1 MASCTIASIHASG
14 LDHHMHERSP
24 HPNLKLNP
32 DPLPQAGERC
42 VVCGRTLGLCV
53 FCATA
58 SSTASVAAIRDP
70 HANGRHAPT
79 PNARPYATL
88 RSNPAPARSDPT
100 QPNPTQSYPTGGCL
114 VTSWLFFL
122 MLLMLYGWFGGR
134 ARYLSSQIWSVDT
147 PAFPP
152 RPSVPTRFR
161 PLAMSAPHDL
171 PPVGAEAQDA
181 RAERQRPSAA
191 DVPPSAP
198 PVDDDTTVSRSR
210 SRSPWRRWAAT
221 GTVTQA
227 DRRTGE
233 AAWWALQERWANQN
247 QPLPFPLTR
256 LGPLAQWIGDEH
268 DATVAPHQP
277 VGAAAVTAVA
287 PQQPPDAAVEGA
299 TVAPHQPQLSDE
311 QLAQRGLMLGVLQA
325 QDVRPRMSPE
335 GLRQREH
342 RVRAWGRVTRA
353 AEIRLSRAVRETLAS
368 VDRLRFDVDSVPACL
383 GEVEASLAPVIARLD
398 VFSRACVE
406 EADLCAM
413 YIRELGL
420 FEAELAANA
429 RPSDDS
435 EPEPTPNAS
444 ASSGGP

>member
-1 MASCTIASIHASG
+1 M
-14 LDHHMHERSP
+14 
-24 HPNLKLNP
+24 
-32 DPLPQAGERC
+32 
-42 VVCGRTLGLCV
+42 
-53 FCATA
+53 F
-58 SSTASVAAIRDP
+58 
-70 HANGRHAPT
+70 
-79 PNARPYATL
+79 
-88 RSNPAPARSDPT
+88 
-100 QPNPTQSYPTGGCL
+100 
-114 VTSWLFFL
+114 
-122 MLLMLYGWFGGR
+122 YGWFGGR

-171 PPVGAEAQDA
+171 PPVGAEAQAA
-181 RAERQRPSAA
+181 RAERERPSGAT
-191 DVPPSAP
+191 VPQTAVVVPRTAVSRPRSPSPLRLWEPTGAEG
-198 PVDDDTTVSRSR
+198 TRSRSR
-210 SRSPWRRWAAT
+210 SRRPTAAE
-221 GTVTQA
+221 
-227 DRRTGE
+227 GE
-233 AAWWALQERWANQN
+233 TAWWALQERWANQN

-256 LGPLAQWIGDEH
+256 LGLLAQWTGDEH

-277 VGAAAVTAVA
+277 MDAAAVTAVA

-311 QLAQRGLMLGVLQA
+311 QLAQRGLMLGVPQA

-383 GEVEASLAPVIARLD
+383 GAVEFSLAPVIARLD

>member
-1 MASCTIASIHASG
+1 M
-14 LDHHMHERSP
+14 
-24 HPNLKLNP
+24 
-32 DPLPQAGERC
+32 
-42 VVCGRTLGLCV
+42 
-53 FCATA
+53 
-58 SSTASVAAIRDP
+58 
-70 HANGRHAPT
+70 
-79 PNARPYATL
+79 
-88 RSNPAPARSDPT
+88 
-100 QPNPTQSYPTGGCL
+100 
-114 VTSWLFFL
+114 L
-122 MLLMLYGWFGGR
+122 MFYGWFGGR
-134 ARYLSSQIWSVDT
+134 ARSLSAQIWSVDT

-152 RPSVPTRFR
+152 RPSAPTRFR

-181 RAERQRPSAA
+181 RAERERPSGAT
-191 DVPPSAP
+191 VPQTAVVVPRTAVSRPRSPSP
-198 PVDDDTTVSRSR
+198 WRLSEPTGTEGTRSR
-210 SRSPWRRWAAT
+210 SRSLKPTAAE
-221 GTVTQA
+221 
-227 DRRTGE
+227 GE
-233 AAWWALQERWANQN
+233 TAWWALQERWANQT
-247 QPLPFPLTR
+247 QPIPFPLTR

-268 DATVAPHQP
+268 VATVAPHQP
-277 VGAAAVTAVA
+277 IGAAAVAAVA
-287 PQQPPDAAVEGA
+287 PQQPLDAAVEGA

-383 GEVEASLAPVIARLD
+383 GEVEASLATVIARLD

>member
-1 MASCTIASIHASG
+1 M
-14 LDHHMHERSP
+14 
-24 HPNLKLNP
+24 
-32 DPLPQAGERC
+32 
-42 VVCGRTLGLCV
+42 
-53 FCATA
+53 F
-58 SSTASVAAIRDP
+58 
-70 HANGRHAPT
+70 
-79 PNARPYATL
+79 
-88 RSNPAPARSDPT
+88 
-100 QPNPTQSYPTGGCL
+100 
-114 VTSWLFFL
+114 
-122 MLLMLYGWFGGR
+122 YGWFGGR
-134 ARYLSSQIWSVDT
+134 ARYLSAQIWSVDT

-171 PPVGAEAQDA
+171 PPVDERSRSEGAMADVVPRTTVSRPRSPSPWRLWEPTGAEGT
-181 RAERQRPSAA
+181 R
-191 DVPPSAP
+191 
-198 PVDDDTTVSRSR
+198 SRSR
-210 SRSPWRRWAAT
+210 SRRPTAAE
-221 GTVTQA
+221 
-227 DRRTGE
+227 GE
-233 AAWWALQERWANQN
+233 TAWWALQERWANQN

-256 LGPLAQWIGDEH
+256 LGPLSQWIGDEH

-277 VGAAAVTAVA
+277 IGAAAVAAVAPQQPLDAAVESATVAPHQPIDAAAVTAVA

-368 VDRLRFDVDSVPACL
+368 ADRLRFDVDSVPACL
-383 GEVEASLAPVIARLD
+383 GAVEFSLAPVIARLD

>member
-1 MASCTIASIHASG
+1 M
-14 LDHHMHERSP
+14 
-24 HPNLKLNP
+24 
-32 DPLPQAGERC
+32 
-42 VVCGRTLGLCV
+42 
-53 FCATA
+53 F
-58 SSTASVAAIRDP
+58 
-70 HANGRHAPT
+70 
-79 PNARPYATL
+79 
-88 RSNPAPARSDPT
+88 
-100 QPNPTQSYPTGGCL
+100 
-114 VTSWLFFL
+114 
-122 MLLMLYGWFGGR
+122 YGWFGGR
-134 ARYLSSQIWSVDT
+134 ARSLSAQIWSVDT

-152 RPSVPTRFR
+152 RPSAPTRFR

-181 RAERQRPSAA
+181 RAERERPSGAT
-191 DVPPSAP
+191 VPQTAVVVPRTAVSRPRSPSPWRLWEPTGAEG
-198 PVDDDTTVSRSR
+198 TRSRSR
-210 SRSPWRRWAAT
+210 SRRPTAAE
-221 GTVTQA
+221 
-227 DRRTGE
+227 GE
-233 AAWWALQERWANQN
+233 TAWWALQERWANQN

-277 VGAAAVTAVA
+277 IGAAAVAAVAPQQPLDAAVEGATVAPHQPIDAAAVTAVA

-383 GEVEASLAPVIARLD
+383 GEVEANLAPVIARLD

-413 YIRELGL
+413 YISELGL

-444 ASSGGP
+444 ANSGGP

>member
-1 MASCTIASIHASG
+1 M
-14 LDHHMHERSP
+14 
-24 HPNLKLNP
+24 
-32 DPLPQAGERC
+32 
-42 VVCGRTLGLCV
+42 
-53 FCATA
+53 F
-58 SSTASVAAIRDP
+58 
-70 HANGRHAPT
+70 
-79 PNARPYATL
+79 
-88 RSNPAPARSDPT
+88 
-100 QPNPTQSYPTGGCL
+100 
-114 VTSWLFFL
+114 
-122 MLLMLYGWFGGR
+122 YGWFGGR
-134 ARYLSSQIWSVDT
+134 ARSLSAQIWSVDT

-152 RPSVPTRFR
+152 RPSAPTRFR

-210 SRSPWRRWAAT
+210 SRSPWRRWVAT

-277 VGAAAVTAVA
+277 IGAAAVAAVAPQQPLDAAVEGATVAPHQPIDAAAVTAVA

-368 VDRLRFDVDSVPACL
+368 ADRLRFDVDSVPACL
-383 GEVEASLAPVIARLD
+383 GAVEFSLAPVIARLD

-429 RPSDDS
+429 PPSGDP
-435 EPEPTPNAS
+435 EPEPSQNAS
-444 ASSGGP
+444 ANSSRP

>member
-1 MASCTIASIHASG
+1 M
-14 LDHHMHERSP
+14 
-24 HPNLKLNP
+24 
-32 DPLPQAGERC
+32 
-42 VVCGRTLGLCV
+42 
-53 FCATA
+53 F
-58 SSTASVAAIRDP
+58 
-70 HANGRHAPT
+70 
-79 PNARPYATL
+79 
-88 RSNPAPARSDPT
+88 
-100 QPNPTQSYPTGGCL
+100 
-114 VTSWLFFL
+114 
-122 MLLMLYGWFGGR
+122 YGWFGGR
-134 ARYLSSQIWSVDT
+134 ARSLSAQIWSVDT

-152 RPSVPTRFR
+152 RPSAPTRFR

-181 RAERQRPSAA
+181 RAERERPSGAT
-191 DVPPSAP
+191 VPQTAVVVPR
-198 PVDDDTTVSRSR
+198 TTVSRPRSPSPWRLWEPTGTEGTRSRSR
-210 SRSPWRRWAAT
+210 SRRPTAAE
-221 GTVTQA
+221 
-227 DRRTGE
+227 GE
-233 AAWWALQERWANQN
+233 TAWWALQERWANQT
-247 QPLPFPLTR
+247 QPIPFPLTR

-268 DATVAPHQP
+268 VATVAPHQP
-277 VGAAAVTAVA
+277 IGAAAVAAVA
-287 PQQPPDAAVEGA
+287 PQQPLDAAVEGA

-368 VDRLRFDVDSVPACL
+368 VDRLRFDVDSVPACF
-383 GEVEASLAPVIARLD
+383 GAVEFSLAPVIARLD